1 MSVHSSASSQRTDTP
16 QLSAEDQAELATLPT
31 LLKQWRGVQEEK
43 QKLIVDKRRILEGIR
58 ESDKRSEVLEKM
70 ILPIMDKLNI
80 GALDMK
86 QSNARAIRKRSQ
98 RKVPIPK
105 KELPQLVAQHLK
117 SEEVAKGLLEFLDT
131 KRETKVKESLVYEKN
146 ETPS

>member
-1 MSVHSSASSQRTDTP
+1 M
-16 QLSAEDQAELATLPT
+16 
-31 LLKQWRGVQEEK
+31 
-43 QKLIVDKRRILEGIR
+43 DKRRILEGIR

>member
-1 MSVHSSASSQRTDTP
+1 MSVHSSASSQRTDVP
-16 QLSAEDQAELATLPT
+16 QLSPEDQAELATLPT
-31 LLKQWRGVQEEK
+31 LLKQWRMIQEEK
-43 QKLIVDKRRILEGIR
+43 QKLINDKKRILQGIR
-58 ESDKRSEVLEKM
+58 EADKRGEVMEKM

-98 RKVPIPK
+98 RKAPIPK
-105 KELPQLVAQHLK
+105 KELPALMAQHLK
-117 SEEVAKGLLEFLDT
+117 SDETAKSLMEFLDA

-146 ETPS
+146 EAPK